1 MEISKETARRIYAA
15 HSAKAAP
22 QSHFPAFYLMR
33 LEHPAMLD
41 LYRSWCREKG
51 ILPGVPPVDTERL
64 QFELSLLRPEIVE
77 KLLGYADW
85 VEAQRE
91 QIGAELLDQH
101 RRIRVVLDKKERK
114 RGTDVVQHM
123 DSLP

>member
-1 MEISKETARRIYAA
+1 MEISREVARRIYET
-15 HSAKAAP
+15 HSAKLSSR
-22 QSHFPAFYLMR
+22 SHFPAFYLMR

-51 ILPGVPPVDTERL
+51 ILPGMPPGDAERL
-64 QFELSLLRPEIVE
+64 QFELSLLRPEIIE
-77 KLLGYADW
+77 KLLEYADW

-101 RRIRVVLDKKERK
+101 RKIRVVMDKKERK
-114 RGTDVVQHM
+114 RGADVDEHM
-123 DSLP
+123 DAVP

>member
-1 MEISKETARRIYAA
+1 MEISMETARRIYAA

-51 ILPGVPPVDTERL
+51 ILPGMPPGDTERL

-101 RRIRVVLDKKERK
+101 RRIRVVMDKKERK